1 MKVDPS
7 IFKTYD
13 VRGVYGPQI
22 NERTLKKIAKAFLKV
37 FNPFSV
43 VVGYDARVSSKPL
56 AKVFIKVLLD
66 NGVTVTNIGLCS
78 TPQLY
83 YASAKLNIPI
93 GIMITASHA
102 TKEFTGLKFIELGF
116 PPDPKLLEEL
126 KYTVVEDKIEVGL
139 TNKILGEYR
148 EKSISEDYVK
158 ELRNFDTLKFK
169 PLNVVVDCGN
179 SVNGPI
185 ARQVFDNMGLATV
198 TYLFENVDGNFPNHE
213 TNPKVEA
220 NRKLLAEKIKETQ
233 SDLGIMWDGDA
244 DRVYF
249 LDNKGEVIAPAFVA
263 ALIGEYLVKNT
274 SSLKNPDL
282 AEPKV
287 HVEVRT
293 AKVVEDL
300 VTRIGGK
307 VIVGKAWHT
316 EIKYAMQKDSSII
329 FGSETSGHYVF
340 KNFYEIDDGMLAALM
355 FLQAVSNY
363 DEPLE
368 KVLANLKSKYYIIEE
383 VNFKVT
389 RDVQEILKDLSNKY
403 LDAQNQH
410 WLDGLTVI
418 YSDWRF
424 NLRSSKTEPVIRL
437 NLSATSESLK
447 NEKLEEIATLIKGRG
462 GEME

>member
-126 KYTVVEDKIEVGL
+126 KYTVVEDKIEAGL

-185 ARQVFDNMGLATV
+185 ARQVFDNQGLATV

-213 TNPKVEA
+213 TNPKIEA

-274 SSLKNPDL
+274 LSLKNPDL

-300 VTRIGGK
+300 VTRMGGK

-316 EIKYAMQKDSSII
+316 EIKYAMQKDPSII

-340 KNFYEIDDGMLAALM
+340 KKFYEIDDGMLAALM

-363 DEPLE
+363 NEPLE
-368 KVLANLKSKYYIIEE
+368 KILFDLKSKYYIIEE

-389 RDVQEILKDLSNKY
+389 GDVQEILKELSNKY
-403 LDAQNQH
+403 SDAQNQH

-418 YSDWRF
+418 YSEWRF